1 MDIRIKCIVGGAA
14 AGLLLVSTAI
24 ACGDKLV
31 ALGGGVP
38 FDRIHERRAG
48 NVILYLNPQTRLNTA
63 NADIRLDAA
72 LTRAGHSVRTVATRR
87 DLELA
92 LGEAEADVVLMDWAD
107 AAQLKAGIS
116 DRVPTLPV
124 LYGGTPGELAH
135 AEAGEQCVLEADRR
149 RASQLLKAVDRIIED
164 HAKGRQLDCGRIGGR
179 GVS

>member
-1 MDIRIKCIVGGAA
+1 MNAYTHRMVMGAA
-14 AGLLLVSTAI
+14 AGLLLVSAAM

-38 FDRIHERRAG
+38 FDRIHARRAG
-48 NVILYLNPQTRLNTA
+48 HVILYLNPQSGLTAA

-72 LTRAGHSVRTVATRR
+72 LTQAGHNVRAVATRG
-87 DLELA
+87 DLERA

-107 AAQLKAGIS
+107 AAQLNAGIS
-116 DRVPTLPV
+116 NKVPTLAV
-124 LYGGTPGELAH
+124 LYGGRGGELARV
-135 AEAGEQCVLEADRR
+135 EAREQCVLEADRR

-164 HAKGRQLDCGRIGGR
+164 HARGRQVDCGRIGGR